1 MKLCKFMLVL
11 SLFCGV
17 FTTLSSTN
25 GSYGLPLAL
34 IEQHHG
40 DGLFN
45 ELEVCKHVRSRRR
58 LCRHSVAG
66 GAVLSGRRPLNCE
79 LLLKRGLFL

>member
-11 SLFCGV
+11 SLFCGI

-34 IEQHHG
+34 IEQDHG

-45 ELEVCKHVRSRRR
+45 EHEVCRHVRSRWR
-58 LCRHSVAG
+58 LCQAECGRG
-66 GAVLSGRRPLNCE
+66 GHALWEEAIECE
-79 LLLKRGLFL
+79 LPLKRGLLL